1 MYGDEPTATPRAP
14 LSRWG
19 VGHLEPRFSATGLG
33 GGGGELAT
41 AMNASGVLLKLKTDD
56 TRPKLW
62 GRVLVTFP
70 ISVLG
75 VTCRATHRLRDFGMA
90 MSPYHLKSPIYIW
103 NKNMVLY
110 SP

>member
-1 MYGDEPTATPRAP
+1 MTNPQP
-14 LSRWG
+14 
-19 VGHLEPRFSATGLG
+19 HLEPRFPDGGWDTSNPALGFSATGLG

-75 VTCRATHRLRDFGMA
+75 VTCRATHITA
-90 MSPYHLKSPIYIW
+90 
-103 NKNMVLY
+103 
-110 SP
+110 

>member
-1 MYGDEPTATPRAP
+1 MYGDEPTATPRTP

-33 GGGGELAT
+33 GGGGRGELAT
-41 AMNASGVLLKLKTDD
+41 AMNASGVLLKLTTDD

-62 GRVLVTFP
+62 GRVLVKFP

-75 VTCRATHRLRDFGMA
+75 VTCRATHNCVISFWYGDVRV
-90 MSPYHLKSPIYIW
+90 SPY
-103 NKNMVLY
+103 LY
-110 SP
+110 MNI